1 MNVRLDAV
9 RTQLRFEGLPPRRT
23 MMVLT
28 DEVFCRRSWPPLL
41 LLQRLSTSIE
51 LAGSGHRQ

>member
-9 RTQLRFEGLPPRRT
+9 QTQLRFEGLPPRRT

-28 DEVFCRRSWPPLL
+28 DEVFCRRSSPPL